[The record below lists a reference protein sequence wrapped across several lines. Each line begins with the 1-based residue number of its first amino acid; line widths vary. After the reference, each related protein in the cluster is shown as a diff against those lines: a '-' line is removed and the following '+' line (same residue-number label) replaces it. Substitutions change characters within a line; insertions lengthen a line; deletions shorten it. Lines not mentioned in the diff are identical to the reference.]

1 MRPIRSAFPKAVP
14 LSAVA
19 ILLVV
24 FPACGLGGL
33 VGNGSTVITFSVQ
46 PITDVG
52 ASQTLSATVV
62 NGDAAN
68 IRFLISGLSINAI
81 PSPGTVALVNGV
93 YTYTAPAVVPT
104 YSAADL
110 AYGAQNGKVDLA
122 ADYTVNQTTTA
133 VASATTTILGPVV
146 TGISPT
152 SATVTHGAT
161 QQFGGFAVGNLNTGV
176 IWKVNGVT
184 GGNTANGSVSAT
196 GLYTAPLAV
205 PVTGPTVTV
214 TAVSAA
220 DQTKSSSATVTIN

>member
-1 MRPIRSAFPKAVP
+1 MRPIRSAFPKAVT

-19 ILLVV
+19 VLIGV
-24 FPACGLGGL
+24 FPACG
-33 VGNGSTVITFSVQ
+33 VVSSSTSPVVTFSVQ
-46 PITDVG
+46 PTTNVG

-62 NGDAAN
+62 NGDPAN
-68 IRFLISGLSINAI
+68 IHFGISGLSTNAI
-81 PSPGTVALVNGV
+81 PSPGTVTMVNGV
-93 YTYTAPAVVPT
+93 YTYTAPAIVPT

-110 AYGAQNGKVDLA
+110 AHGAQNGKVDLA
-122 ADYTVNQTTTA
+122 AVYTVNQITSA
-133 VASATTTILGPVV
+133 VTSATTTILGPVV

-152 SATVTHGAT
+152 SATVAHSAT
-161 QQFGGFAVGNLNTGV
+161 QQFTAFAVGNLNTGL
-176 IWKVNGVT
+176 IWQVNGVT

-196 GLYTAPLAV
+196 GLYTAPLAI